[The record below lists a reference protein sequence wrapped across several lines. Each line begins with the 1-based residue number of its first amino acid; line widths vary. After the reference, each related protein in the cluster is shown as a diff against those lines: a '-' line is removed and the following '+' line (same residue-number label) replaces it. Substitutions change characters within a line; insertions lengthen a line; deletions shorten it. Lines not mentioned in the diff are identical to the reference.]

1 MTAMPYTQALATFR
15 QEVNRKFPPSIRSRR
30 VTRHTQQIQGRY
42 CGRGRGSRGRGPRG
56 RERNSNRGMK
66 RKLNARHPNSYP
78 VTLTDGTVMDLHA
91 SYLLGPEV
99 WNKLSPNEMNRIIN
113 NRNEYKRQK
122 SGHTLASLTM
132 IPQVLYNNSQVL
144 VPWTPQYNPQYQVQ
158 SVTPQACSSW
168 SLPPYPGVQIVT
180 PPPPTP
186 SQPTSN
192 QRGAT
197 MMGGRNERALN
208 SNCHNQGGGQ

>member
-78 VTLTDGTVMDLHA
+78 VTFTDGTVMNIHA
-91 SYLLGPEV
+91 IYLVGPEV
-99 WNKLSPNEMNRIIN
+99 WNKLPPNEIKRIIN
-113 NRNEYKRQK
+113 DRNEYKRQNF
-122 SGHTLASLTM
+122 GRTLPSST
-132 IPQVLYNNSQVL
+132 IVPQLIYNNSQAL
-144 VPWTPQYNPQYQVQ
+144 VT
-158 SVTPQACSSW
+158 
-168 SLPPYPGVQIVT
+168 
-180 PPPPTP
+180 
-186 SQPTSN
+186 
-192 QRGAT
+192 
-197 MMGGRNERALN
+197 
-208 SNCHNQGGGQ
+208 